1 MFFFANIESV
11 GGKNVTNTTTTGKT
25 RMKSGERRDAIIA
38 AAVRL
43 FSEKGFRGT
52 TTRELAAALDVTEPV
67 IYQHFETK
75 RDLYRAIIETKA
87 RERRQDNDYWEDVEH
102 PRGDREFFGAVAR
115 LLLQRVERDPSYLRL
130 LLFSALEGHE
140 LADLFFAR
148 DAVEFYDRVSVYIG
162 KRIEEGAFRS
172 DIDPANASRALI
184 GMAVHHATVQALFRD
199 TVVKSS
205 RDDYATEMVEIF
217 LAGIERR

>member
-1 MFFFANIESV
+1 
-11 GGKNVTNTTTTGKT
+11 
-25 RMKSGERRDAIIA
+25 MKSGERRDAIIA

-43 FSEKGFRGT
+43 FSEKGFRGA

-75 RDLYRAIIETKA
+75 RDLYRAIIESKA
-87 RERRQDNDYWEDVEH
+87 RERSQDNDYWLEVEN

-115 LLLQRVERDPSYLRL
+115 LLLQRVEHDPAYLRL

-140 LADLFFAR
+140 LADLFFER
-148 DAVEFYDRVSVYIG
+148 DAVEIYGRVSSYIR
-162 KRIEEGAFRS
+162 KRMEEEAFRA
-172 DIDPANASRALI
+172 DIDPCNAARALV

-205 RDDYATEMVEIF
+205 REDYAMEMVEIF

>member
-1 MFFFANIESV
+1 
-11 GGKNVTNTTTTGKT
+11 
-25 RMKSGERRDAIIA
+25 MKSGERRDAIIA

-43 FSEKGFRGT
+43 FSEKGFRGA
-52 TTRELAAALDVTEPV
+52 TTRELAAALEVTEPV

-87 RERRQDNDYWEDVEH
+87 RERRQDNEYWQDVEH

-115 LLLQRVERDPSYLRL
+115 LLLQRVERDPAYLRL

-140 LADLFFAR
+140 LADLFFER
-148 DAVEFYDRVSVYIG
+148 DAVEFYDRISDYIR
-162 KRIEEGAFRS
+162 KRMEAGAFRA
-172 DIDPANASRALI
+172 DIDPAVAARALV

-199 TVVKSS
+199 TVVSKG
-205 RDDYATEMVEIF
+205 REEYAVEMVEIF

>member
-1 MFFFANIESV
+1 
-11 GGKNVTNTTTTGKT
+11 
-25 RMKSGERRDAIIA
+25 MKSGERRDAIIA

-43 FSEKGFRGT
+43 FSEKGFRGA

-75 RDLYRAIIETKA
+75 RDLYRAIIESKA
-87 RERRQDNDYWEDVEH
+87 RERRQDNEFWQDVEN

-140 LADLFFAR
+140 LADLFFER
-148 DAVEFYDRVSVYIG
+148 DAAEFYDRITQYIRG
-162 KRIEEGAFRS
+162 RIDAGAFRA
-172 DIDPANASRALI
+172 DIDPATAARALI

-199 TVVKSS
+199 TVVSAD
-205 RDDYATEMVEIF
+205 REAYATEMVEIF
-217 LAGIERR
+217 LAGIVRR

>member
-1 MFFFANIESV
+1 
-11 GGKNVTNTTTTGKT
+11 
-25 RMKSGERRDAIIA
+25 MKSGERRDAIIA

-43 FSEKGFRGT
+43 FSEKGFRGA

-87 RERRQDNDYWEDVEH
+87 RERRQDNEHWQDVEN
-102 PRGDREFFGAVAR
+102 PKGDREFFGAVAR

-140 LADLFFAR
+140 LADLFFER
-148 DAVEFYDRVSVYIG
+148 DAAEFYDRITVYIRM
-162 KRIEEGAFRS
+162 RIEAGAFRAE
-172 DIDPANASRALI
+172 IDPAVSARVLV
-184 GMAVHHATVQALFRD
+184 GMAVHHATVQALFKD
-199 TVVKSS
+199 TVVTAN
-205 RDDYATEMVEIF
+205 REEYATEMVEIF
-217 LAGIERR
+217 LAGIERRS

>member
-1 MFFFANIESV
+1 
-11 GGKNVTNTTTTGKT
+11 
-25 RMKSGERRDAIIA
+25 MKSGERRDAIIA

-43 FSEKGFRGT
+43 FSEKGFRGA

-75 RDLYRAIIETKA
+75 RDLYRAIIESKA
-87 RERRQDNDYWEDVEH
+87 RERRQDNEYWQDVEN

-115 LLLQRVERDPSYLRL
+115 LMLQRIERDPSYLRL

-140 LADLFFAR
+140 LADLFFER
-148 DAVEFYDRVSVYIG
+148 DAVEIYGRVSGYIR

-172 DIDPANASRALI
+172 NIDPDCAGRALV
-184 GMAVHHATVQALFRD
+184 GM
-199 TVVKSS
+199 
-205 RDDYATEMVEIF
+205 
-217 LAGIERR
+217 

>member
-1 MFFFANIESV
+1 
-11 GGKNVTNTTTTGKT
+11 
-25 RMKSGERRDAIIA
+25 MKSGERRDAIIA

-43 FSEKGFRGT
+43 FSEKGFRGA

-87 RERRQDNDYWEDVEH
+87 KERRQDNEYWQDVEN

-140 LADLFFAR
+140 LADLFFER
-148 DAVEFYDRVSVYIG
+148 DAAEFYDRITDYIR
-162 KRIEEGAFRS
+162 KRMEAGAFRA
-172 DIDPANASRALI
+172 DIDPAVAARVLV

-199 TVVKSS
+199 TVVTAN
-205 RDDYATEMVEIF
+205 REEYAVEMVQIF

>member
-1 MFFFANIESV
+1 
-11 GGKNVTNTTTTGKT
+11 
-25 RMKSGERRDAIIA
+25 MKSGERREAIIA

-43 FSEKGFRGT
+43 FSEKGFRGA

-87 RERRQDNDYWEDVEH
+87 RERRQDNEYWVDVEN
-102 PRGDREFFGAVAR
+102 PRGDPEFFGAVMR

-140 LADLFFAR
+140 LAELFFER
-148 DAVEFYDRVSVYIG
+148 DAAEFYDRISDYIR
-162 KRIEEGAFRS
+162 KRIAEGAFRA
-172 DIDPANASRALI
+172 DIDPAVAARTLVS
-184 GMAVHHATVQALFRD
+184 MAVHHATVQALFRD
-199 TVVKSS
+199 TVVTAS
-205 RDDYATEMVEIF
+205 RDDYARQAVEIF
-217 LAGIERR
+217 LGGLVKR

>member
-1 MFFFANIESV
+1 
-11 GGKNVTNTTTTGKT
+11 VTNTTVKT

-43 FSEKGFRGT
+43 FSEKGFRGA

-75 RDLYRAIIETKA
+75 RDLYRAIIESKA
-87 RERRQDNDYWEDVEH
+87 RERRQDNEHWQEVES

-115 LLLQRVERDPSYLRL
+115 LLLQRIERDSSYLRL

-140 LADLFFAR
+140 LADLFFER
-148 DAVEFYDRVSVYIG
+148 DAVEIYDKVSGYIR
-162 KRIEEGAFRS
+162 KRIDAGEFRS
-172 DIDPANASRALI
+172 DIDPCSAARALV
-184 GMAVHHATVQALFRD
+184 GMAVHHATVQALFKD
-199 TVVKSS
+199 TVVTSS
-205 RDDYATEMVEIF
+205 REDYAREMVEIF
-217 LAGIERR
+217 LAGMVRR

>member
-1 MFFFANIESV
+1 MNPTI
-11 GGKNVTNTTTTGKT
+11 KT
-25 RMKSGERRDAIIA
+25 RMKSGERREAIIA

-43 FSEKGFRGT
+43 FSEKGFRGA

-75 RDLYRAIIETKA
+75 RELYRAIIETKA
-87 RERRQDNDYWEDVEH
+87 RERRQDNEHWQDVEN
-102 PRGDREFFGAVAR
+102 PRGDREFFGAVAK

-140 LADLFFAR
+140 LADLFFER
-148 DAVEFYDRVSVYIG
+148 DAAEFYDRVTDYIR
-162 KRIEEGAFRS
+162 KRIEAGAFRA
-172 DIDPANASRALI
+172 DIDPSSAARMLV

-199 TVVKSS
+199 TVVKTG
-205 RDDYATEMVEIF
+205 REEYADALVEVF
-217 LAGIERR
+217 LAGLERR

>member
-1 MFFFANIESV
+1 
-11 GGKNVTNTTTTGKT
+11 
-25 RMKSGERRDAIIA
+25 MKSGERRDAIIA

-43 FSEKGFRGT
+43 FSEKGFRGA

-75 RDLYRAIIETKA
+75 RDLYRAIIESKA
-87 RERRQDNDYWEDVEH
+87 RERRQDNEHWQEVEK

-140 LADLFFAR
+140 LADLFFER
-148 DAVEFYDRVSVYIG
+148 DAAEFYDRISAYIR
-162 KRIEEGAFRS
+162 KRIDEGAFRN
-172 DIDPANASRALI
+172 DIDPFNAARALV

-205 RDDYATEMVEIF
+205 RDVYGNDMVEIF
-217 LAGIERR
+217 LAGMERRL

>member
-1 MFFFANIESV
+1 
-11 GGKNVTNTTTTGKT
+11 
-25 RMKSGERRDAIIA
+25 MKSGERRDAIIA

-87 RERRQDNDYWEDVEH
+87 RERRQDNEHWKDVEN

-140 LADLFFAR
+140 LADLFFER
-148 DAVEFYDRVSVYIG
+148 DAAEFYDRISDYIR
-162 KRIEEGAFRS
+162 KRMEAGAFRA
-172 DIDPANASRALI
+172 DIDPFVAARALV

-199 TVVKSS
+199 TIVTAS
-205 RDDYATEMVEIF
+205 REEYATEMVEIF
-217 LAGIERR
+217 LAGIEGCAT

>member
-1 MFFFANIESV
+1 
-11 GGKNVTNTTTTGKT
+11 
-25 RMKSGERRDAIIA
+25 MKSGERRDAIIA

-43 FSEKGFRGT
+43 FSEKGFRGA

-87 RERRQDNDYWEDVEH
+87 RERRQDNEYWQDVEN

-115 LLLQRVERDPSYLRL
+115 LLLQRVERDPAYLRL

-140 LADLFFAR
+140 LADLFFER
-148 DAVEFYDRVSVYIG
+148 DALEFYDRVTAYIC
-162 KRIEEGAFRS
+162 KRIEAGAFRA
-172 DIDPANASRALI
+172 DIDPTVAARALI

-199 TVVKSS
+199 TVVKAS
-205 RDDYATEMVEIF
+205 REDYAAGMTEIF

>member
-1 MFFFANIESV
+1 
-11 GGKNVTNTTTTGKT
+11 
-25 RMKSGERRDAIIA
+25 MKSGERRDAIIA

-43 FSEKGFRGT
+43 FSEKGFRGA

-87 RERRQDNDYWEDVEH
+87 RERRQDNEYWQDVEN
-102 PRGDREFFGAVAR
+102 PRGDREFFGAVVR

-140 LADLFFAR
+140 LADLFFER
-148 DAVEFYDRVSVYIG
+148 DAVEFYDRVSAYIR
-162 KRIEEGAFRS
+162 KRIEDGAFR
-172 DIDPANASRALI
+172 DNIDPLVAARVLVST
-184 GMAVHHATVQALFRD
+184 AVHHATVQALFRD
-199 TVVKSS
+199 TVVTVD
-205 RDDYATEMVEIF
+205 REQYASQAVEIF
-217 LAGIERR
+217 LAGMERR

>member
-1 MFFFANIESV
+1 
-11 GGKNVTNTTTTGKT
+11 
-25 RMKSGERRDAIIA
+25 MKSGERRDAIIA

-43 FSEKGFRGT
+43 FSEKGFRGA

-75 RDLYRAIIETKA
+75 RDLYRAIIESKA
-87 RERRQDNDYWEDVEH
+87 RERRQDNEYWQDVEN

-115 LLLQRVERDPSYLRL
+115 LLLQRVERDPAYLRL

-140 LADLFFAR
+140 LADLFFER
-148 DAVEFYDRVSVYIG
+148 DAAEFYDRVTKYFR
-162 KRIEEGAFRS
+162 KRIDEGAFRA
-172 DIDPANASRALI
+172 DIDPSVAARSLV
-184 GMAVHHATVQALFRD
+184 GMAVHHATVQALFHD
-199 TVVKSS
+199 TVVTAS
-205 RDDYATEMVEIF
+205 REDYASGMVEIF

>member
-1 MFFFANIESV
+1 M
-11 GGKNVTNTTTTGKT
+11 TNATVKT

-43 FSEKGFRGT
+43 FSEKGFRGA

-87 RERRQDNDYWEDVEH
+87 RERSQDNEYWQDVEH
-102 PRGDREFFGAVAR
+102 PRGDREFFGAVTR
-115 LLLQRVERDPSYLRL
+115 LLLQRIERDPSYLRL

-140 LADLFFAR
+140 LADLFFER
-148 DAVEFYDRVSVYIG
+148 DAVEIYGQVSGYIAR
-162 KRIEEGAFRS
+162 RIEEGAFRN
-172 DIDPANASRALI
+172 DIDPCNAARALV
-184 GMAVHHATVQALFRD
+184 GMAVHHATVQTLFRD
-199 TVVKSS
+199 TVVTAS
-205 RDDYATEMVEIF
+205 REEYATEMVELF
-217 LAGIERR
+217 LAGITRR

>member
-1 MFFFANIESV
+1 
-11 GGKNVTNTTTTGKT
+11 VTNPTVKT

-43 FSEKGFRGT
+43 FSEKGFRGA

-75 RDLYRAIIETKA
+75 RDLYRAIIESKA
-87 RERRQDNDYWEDVEH
+87 RERRQDNEH
-102 PRGDREFFGAVAR
+102 WQEMENPRGDREFFGGVVR

-140 LADLFFAR
+140 LADLFFER
-148 DAVEFYDRVSVYIG
+148 DAVEIYEKVTDYIRKRVEDGS
-162 KRIEEGAFRS
+162 FRE
-172 DIDPANASRALI
+172 DVAPKIAARGLVA
-184 GMAVHHATVQALFRD
+184 MAVHHATVQELFRD
-199 TVVKSS
+199 TVVTES
-205 RDDYATEMVEIF
+205 REDYAAGVVEIF
-217 LAGIERR
+217 LAGIRRPAE

>member
-1 MFFFANIESV
+1 
-11 GGKNVTNTTTTGKT
+11 
-25 RMKSGERRDAIIA
+25 MKSGERRDAIIA

-43 FSEKGFRGT
+43 FSEKGFRGA

-87 RERRQDNDYWEDVEH
+87 RERRQDNEYWDDVEN
-102 PRGDREFFGAVAR
+102 PKGDRQFFGAVIS

-140 LADLFFAR
+140 LADLFFER
-148 DAVEFYDRVSVYIG
+148 DAGEFYDRIIEYIR
-162 KRIEEGAFRS
+162 KRTAEGVFRS
-172 DIDPANASRALI
+172 DVDPAVAARALV

-199 TVVKSS
+199 TVVTVS
-205 RDDYATEMVEIF
+205 REQYASQAVQIF
-217 LAGIERR
+217 LAGLMQR

>member
-1 MFFFANIESV
+1 
-11 GGKNVTNTTTTGKT
+11 
-25 RMKSGERRDAIIA
+25 MKSGERREAIIA

-43 FSEKGFRGT
+43 FSEKGFRGA

-75 RDLYRAIIETKA
+75 RELYRAIIESKA
-87 RERRQDNDYWEDVEH
+87 RERRQDNEYWQDVEN
-102 PRGDREFFGAVAR
+102 PRGDREFFGAVLS

-140 LADLFFAR
+140 LADLFFER
-148 DAVEFYDRVSVYIG
+148 DAAEFYDRVTQYIR
-162 KRIEEGAFRS
+162 KRIDDGAFRE
-172 DIDPANASRALI
+172 DIDPANAARGLV

-199 TVVKSS
+199 TVVTSS
-205 RDDYATEMVEIF
+205 REEFARQTMEIF
-217 LAGIERR
+217 LAGMERR

>member
-1 MFFFANIESV
+1 MNPTV
-11 GGKNVTNTTTTGKT
+11 KT

-43 FSEKGFRGT
+43 FSEKGFRGA

-75 RDLYRAIIETKA
+75 RDLYRAIIESKA
-87 RERRQDNDYWEDVEH
+87 RQRRQDNEYWQNVEN

-115 LLLQRVERDPSYLRL
+115 LLLQRVERDPAYLRL

-140 LADLFFAR
+140 LADLFFER
-148 DAVEFYDRVSVYIG
+148 DAAEFYDRISDYIR
-162 KRIEEGAFRS
+162 KRMEAGAFRT
-172 DIDPANASRALI
+172 DVDPAAASRVLI
-184 GMAVHHATVQALFRD
+184 GMAVHHATVQALFHD
-199 TVVKSS
+199 TVVTVS
-205 RDDYATEMVEIF
+205 REQYASEMVEIF

>member
-1 MFFFANIESV
+1 M
-11 GGKNVTNTTTTGKT
+11 TNTTIKT

-43 FSEKGFRGT
+43 FSEKGFRGA

-87 RERRQDNDYWEDVEH
+87 RERRQDNEYWQDVEN

-115 LLLQRVERDPSYLRL
+115 LLLQRVERDPAYLRL

-140 LADLFFAR
+140 LADLFFER
-148 DAVEFYDRVSVYIG
+148 DAVEIYDRVSSYIH
-162 KRIEEGAFRS
+162 KRMDEGAFRS
-172 DIDPANASRALI
+172 DIEPGSAARALV
-184 GMAVHHATVQALFRD
+184 GMAVHHATVQALFKD
-199 TVVKSS
+199 TVVKST
-205 RDDYATEMVEIF
+205 REVYATEMVEIF
-217 LAGIERR
+217 LSGIERR

>member
-1 MFFFANIESV
+1 
-11 GGKNVTNTTTTGKT
+11 
-25 RMKSGERRDAIIA
+25 MKSGERREAIIA

-43 FSEKGFRGT
+43 FSEKGFRGA

-75 RDLYRAIIETKA
+75 RDLYRAIIESKA
-87 RERRQDNDYWEDVEH
+87 RERRQDNEH
-102 PRGDREFFGAVAR
+102 WQEMENPRGDREFFGAVAR

-140 LADLFFAR
+140 LADLFFER
-148 DAVEFYDRVSVYIG
+148 DASEIYNRISEYIR
-162 KRIEEGAFRS
+162 KRIEEGAFRAN
-172 DIDPANASRALI
+172 IDPGVAARALV

-199 TVVKSS
+199 TVVTVS
-205 RDDYATEMVEIF
+205 REEYAAGMVEIF

>member
-1 MFFFANIESV
+1 
-11 GGKNVTNTTTTGKT
+11 
-25 RMKSGERRDAIIA
+25 MKSGERREAIIA

-43 FSEKGFRGT
+43 FSEKGFRGA

-75 RDLYRAIIETKA
+75 RDLYRAIIESKA
-87 RERRQDNDYWEDVEH
+87 RERRQDNEH
-102 PRGDREFFGAVAR
+102 WQEMENPRGDREFFGAVAR

-140 LADLFFAR
+140 LADLFFER
-148 DAVEFYDRVSVYIG
+148 DASEIYNRISEYIR
-162 KRIEEGAFRS
+162 KRIEEGAFLAN
-172 DIDPANASRALI
+172 IDPGVAARALV

-199 TVVKSS
+199 TVVTVS
-205 RDDYATEMVEIF
+205 REEYAAGMVEIF

>member
-1 MFFFANIESV
+1 M
-11 GGKNVTNTTTTGKT
+11 TNQTVKT

-43 FSEKGFRGT
+43 FSEKGFRGA

-75 RDLYRAIIETKA
+75 RDLYRAIIESKA
-87 RERRQDNDYWEDVEH
+87 RQRRQDNDHWQEVEN

-115 LLLQRVERDPSYLRL
+115 LLLQRVERDPAYLRL

-140 LADLFFAR
+140 LADLFFER
-148 DAVEFYDRVSVYIG
+148 DAVEVYDRVSNYIR
-162 KRIEEGAFRS
+162 KRMEEGAFRA
-172 DIDPANASRALI
+172 DIEPVVASRMLV

-199 TVVKSS
+199 TVVSAS
-205 RDDYATEMVEIF
+205 REEYAAKMVELF
-217 LAGIERR
+217 LAGMERR